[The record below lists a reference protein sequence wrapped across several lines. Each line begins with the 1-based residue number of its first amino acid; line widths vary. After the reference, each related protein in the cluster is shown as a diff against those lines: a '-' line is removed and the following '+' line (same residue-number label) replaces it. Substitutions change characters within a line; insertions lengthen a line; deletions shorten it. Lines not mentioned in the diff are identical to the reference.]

1 MKVRVHKGD
10 AMEWVK
16 ISSLTP
22 ESMATLF
29 SPAELNSEI
38 TFHEPGSEQS
48 LQLFEIKYQPGAA
61 ITVHAHLID
70 EIIYVVDGSMI
81 IGHRELGPGSSLF
94 VAGNTLYQFRAGPQ
108 GLRMLNFRPNA
119 DNSFITRE
127 EFLKTRPDTAA
138 VASEH

>member
-1 MKVRVHKGD
+1 MKVRVHKGN

-22 ESMATLF
+22 EGMAGLF

-48 LQLFEIKYQPGAA
+48 LQLFEVKYQPGAA
-61 ITVHAHLID
+61 IAVHAHLID

-81 IGHRELGPGSSLF
+81 IGNRELGPGSSLF
-94 VAGNTLYQFRAGPQ
+94 VAGNTLYQFRAGPR
-108 GLRMLNFRPNA
+108 GLRMLNFRPSA
-119 DNSFITRE
+119 DTSFITRE
-127 EFLKTRPDTAA
+127 EFLKNRPDAA
-138 VASEH
+138 AASEH